1 MIDGVRDNGKVY
13 YMISKKMITVK
24 LNNSRF
30 SSYDNLGFE
39 LKELKRE
46 ILKQL
51 KEKKVGKENDI

>member
-1 MIDGVRDNGKVY
+1 MIN
-13 YMISKKMITVK
+13 KKMISVK

-46 ILKQL
+46 ILNQL
-51 KEKKVGKENDI
+51 KEKKVGK

>member
-1 MIDGVRDNGKVY
+1 MID
-13 YMISKKMITVK
+13 KKMIKVK

-51 KEKKVGKENDI
+51 KNKKVGRNNDI

>member
-1 MIDGVRDNGKVY
+1 MID
-13 YMISKKMITVK
+13 KKMITIK

-30 SSYDNLGFE
+30 SAYDNLGFE

-51 KEKKVGKENDI
+51 KNKKVGRNNGI

>member
-1 MIDGVRDNGKVY
+1 MID
-13 YMISKKMITVK
+13 KKMITVK

-30 SSYDNLGFE
+30 SSFDNLGFE

-51 KEKKVGKENDI
+51 KNKKVGRNNDI